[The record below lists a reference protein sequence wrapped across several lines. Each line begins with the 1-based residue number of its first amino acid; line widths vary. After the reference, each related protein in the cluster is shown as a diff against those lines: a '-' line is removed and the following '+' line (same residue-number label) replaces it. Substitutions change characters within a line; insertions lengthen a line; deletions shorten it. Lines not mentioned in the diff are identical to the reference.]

1 MTGAFIELD
10 LHGARTDEA
19 QKLIDETLQN
29 SDASVYRLR
38 IIHGFHRGTAIRD
51 MILTE
56 YRWHERVVR
65 IEAGDN
71 RGQTDLI
78 LREF

>member
-19 QKLIDETLQN
+19 QKLIDEALQN
-29 SDASVYRLR
+29 GDASVYRLR

-51 MILTE
+51 MILAE

>member
-19 QKLIDETLQN
+19 QRLIDETLQN